1 MPKAS
6 DRLGWLSYVQGELAQ
21 TLANK
26 IDAARAPYKELRAA
40 EAKYAPRRTQ
50 RTNLEAQIKR
60 LETENQRGKEQKI
73 ADIQKQIARLDDE
86 SRDEINQL
94 EILKRKAFK
103 ESEQLKW
110 EAFREVSCLFGR
122 VCS

>member
-1 MPKAS
+1 M
-6 DRLGWLSYVQGELAQ
+6 
-21 TLANK
+21 ANK
-26 IDAARAPYKELRAA
+26 IDAARGPYKELRAA
-40 EAKYAPRRTQ
+40 ETKYAPRRTQ

-86 SRDEINQL
+86 SRDEVNQL

-110 EAFREVSCLFGR
+110 EAFREVSCLLGR